1 MNGRLSVSV
10 RDLHVVYRV
19 FEDARPG
26 FKQLFARGRVTREHR
41 QIHAVRG
48 VSFDVA
54 EGESV
59 GLVGSNGSGKSTL
72 LGALTGLLPVE
83 SGSVRVRARPTLLG
97 VNAALRP
104 ALSGRRNIII
114 GGLAMGFSRREID
127 RMVDEIVDFAGLE
140 EFIDL
145 PLRTYSSG
153 MRARL
158 TFSIATA
165 QTPEILLIDEALA
178 VGDAEFRS
186 RSAERIEKIRADAGT
201 VILVSHDLAEIERSC
216 DRALWLERGEVL
228 LAGEPEAV
236 LDAYRSSLA

>member
-1 MNGRLSVSV
+1 MSDRVSVSV

-26 FKQLFARGRVTREHR
+26 FKQLFARGRVTRESR
-41 QIHAVRG
+41 RIHAVRG

-54 EGESV
+54 EGESL

-83 SGSVRVRARPTLLG
+83 SGSVRVRSRPTLLG

-114 GGLAMGFSRREID
+114 GGLAMGLSRREID
-127 RMVDEIVDFAGLE
+127 RRVEEIVEFAGLE

-165 QTPEILLIDEALA
+165 QTPDILLIDEALA
-178 VGDAEFRS
+178 VGDAEFRA
-186 RSAERIEKIRADAGT
+186 RSAERIAKIRAEAGT

-216 DRALWLERGEVL
+216 DRALWLERGEVEL
-228 LAGEPEAV
+228 IGEPDQV
-236 LDAYRSSLA
+236 LAAYRN